1 MSIRIAPVLGLA
13 LAGLV
18 AAAAAPAPAV
28 AQAPGVIAPTE
39 PFWAR
44 ALGLQTG
51 REFRLR
57 PGSTTRDLARFNEPR
72 TLRICV
78 VSGTTPASQNLDAR
92 VISDGR
98 AQVIPVG
105 HCRDLQ
111 GRDFTVEPAGALG
124 GAQRVTGRYD
134 LVG

>member
-1 MSIRIAPVLGLA
+1 MSIRMAPVLGLA

-18 AAAAAPAPAV
+18 AVAAAPAPAL
-28 AQAPGVIAPTE
+28 AQAPGLIAPTQ
-39 PFWAR
+39 PFWAA

-57 PGSTTRDLARFNEPR
+57 PGSTRLDLARFNEPR

-78 VSGTTPASQNLDAR
+78 VSGTTPAFQNVGAR
-92 VISDGR
+92 VTSDQR

-105 HCRDLQ
+105 HCRDIQ
-111 GRDFTVEPAGALG
+111 GRDFSVEPAGALG
-124 GAQRVTGRYD
+124 GAQRVTGRYN
-134 LVG
+134 LMG